1 MTFTIRGG
9 FSTLKICRL
18 ANISSHDYVP
28 GRGADP
34 GILLLQNFRQGPVGP
49 VRAKHFLSASK
60 RILKMCERS
69 RDGARFAS
77 LGPQAAPTLEN
88 FPNGQITSL

>member
-9 FSTLKICRL
+9 FSTFKICRL
-18 ANISSHDYVP
+18 ANISSHDNVP

-34 GILLLQNFRQGPVGP
+34 GIFNRGACYCKIFGRALLAQRGGG
-49 VRAKHFLSASK
+49 
-60 RILKMCERS
+60 ILKMCERS